1 MRDID
6 VKEVTRAVAECC
18 IDSCNNLPEGVLKKL
33 EAARKEE
40 ISPLGCQVLDTIIE
54 NAKLANKKHGPD
66 RCLHRYRTG
75 SPFYRRRPVGSNPC
89 RRGQR
94 LHRRLSAQIFR
105 R

>member
-40 ISPLGCQVLDTIIE
+40 ISPLV
-54 NAKLANKKHGPD
+54 
-66 RCLHRYRTG
+66 
-75 SPFYRRRPVGSNPC
+75 
-89 RRGQR
+89 
-94 LHRRLSAQIFR
+94 
-105 R
+105 

>member
-54 NAKLANKKHGPD
+54 NAKLANKKQVPLCQD
-66 RCLHRYRTG
+66 TG
-75 SPFYRRRPVGSNPC
+75 LTVVYIDI
-89 RRGQR
+89 GQEVHFIGGD
-94 LHRRLSAQIFR
+94 LWDAIHAGVA
-105 R
+105 

>member
-18 IDSCNNLPEGVLKKL
+18 IDSCNNLPVGVLKKL

-54 NAKLANKKHGPD
+54 NAKLANKKQVPLCQDTGLTVVY
-66 RCLHRYRTG
+66 REIRYILLLYQKAAAARTCP
-75 SPFYRRRPVGSNPC
+75 SC
-89 RRGQR
+89 
-94 LHRRLSAQIFR
+94 AC
-105 R
+105 